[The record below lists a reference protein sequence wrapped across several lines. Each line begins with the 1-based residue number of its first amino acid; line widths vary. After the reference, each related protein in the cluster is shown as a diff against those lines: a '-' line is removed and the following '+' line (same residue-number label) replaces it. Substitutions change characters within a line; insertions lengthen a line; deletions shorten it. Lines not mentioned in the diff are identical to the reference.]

1 MKKNIIILFLLSFA
15 VTAKNL
21 VPEDYW
27 NIQKVANPQVNSSG
41 NVVAFL
47 KTYIDKKNDKFE
59 SEIWVMNSDGSNK
72 SFFAKGSNFKWSNK
86 GNTLAYLKED
96 ENEINQI
103 FIKSKGKLFPGQNPK
118 TQKTNYQKFSQNS
131 KLKHVGTLGRI
142 TGSPSYVSSR
152 DSKKGI
158 GTKDLSRRCQRA
170 HEELTLEPLPWI
182 YLRLHKC
189 ARTGPTLPPLKTGPI
204 YHFLL
209 ESSVLRIPHDLS

>member
-103 FIKSKGKLFPGQNPK
+103 FIKSMDSRTESKISNFDRDIEDFAWSKNDKFFAFSSFNEYDDDWVVEIPGKNDNEDYNWTEDPK
-118 TQKTNYQKFSQNS
+118 VVKT
-131 KLKHVGTLGRI
+131 
-142 TGSPSYVSSR
+142 
-152 DSKKGI
+152 
-158 GTKDLSRRCQRA
+158 
-170 HEELTLEPLPWI
+170 
-182 YLRLHKC
+182 LHW
-189 ARTGPTLPPLKTGPI
+189 RYDGEGE
-204 YHFLL
+204 L
-209 ESSVLRIPHDLS
+209 ESGENHLY

>member
-103 FIKSKGKLFPGQNPK
+103 FLI
-118 TQKTNYQKFSQNS
+118 
-131 KLKHVGTLGRI
+131 
-142 TGSPSYVSSR
+142 
-152 DSKKGI
+152 D
-158 GTKDLSRRCQRA
+158 
-170 HEELTLEPLPWI
+170 
-182 YLRLHKC
+182 YL
-189 ARTGPTLPPLKTGPI
+189 
-204 YHFLL
+204 
-209 ESSVLRIPHDLS
+209 